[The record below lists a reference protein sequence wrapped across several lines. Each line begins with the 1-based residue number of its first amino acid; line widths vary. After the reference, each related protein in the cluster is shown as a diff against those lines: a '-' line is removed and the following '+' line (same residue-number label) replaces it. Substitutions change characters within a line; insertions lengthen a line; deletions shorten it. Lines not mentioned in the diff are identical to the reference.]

1 MTARRIDPEELRILW
16 PRHDIPTAVIARHF
30 GVSRQAVSE
39 AAHRAGLP
47 PRTKLRRRL
56 IDPEELREM
65 WLAGV
70 ASPEIAR
77 HFGVAHRSCVS
88 HAVRYLGLPRRQRS
102 HGGVRGARGGWAP
115 TITLRQY
122 QEQKLARLMAEDA
135 KSHRRKAG

>member
-16 PRHDIPTAVIARHF
+16 PRHDIPMTVMARHW
-30 GVSRQAVSE
+30 GVSHQAVSD
-39 AAHRAGLP
+39 AARRAGLP
-47 PRTKLRRRL
+47 PRTKVRRRL
-56 IDPEELREM
+56 IDPEDLREM

-77 HFGVAHRSCVS
+77 HFGVAHHSCIS
-88 HAVRYLGLPRRQRS
+88 HAARKLGLPPRSRSEGCRR
-102 HGGVRGARGGWAP
+102 GNRGGWAP
-115 TITLRQY
+115 TITLREY